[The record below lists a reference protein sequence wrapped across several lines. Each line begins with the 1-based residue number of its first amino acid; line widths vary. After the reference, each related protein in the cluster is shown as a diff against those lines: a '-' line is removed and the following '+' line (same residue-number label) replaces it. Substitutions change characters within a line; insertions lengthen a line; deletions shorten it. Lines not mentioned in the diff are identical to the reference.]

1 MSNMGNRMIKSIWLL
16 LTMVPILGLS
26 GCSFSEKLFTD
37 TGTDIVIE
45 TDSSAYLDLSLLDK
59 EVSAEGS
66 DSWNGYAVWTLEYD
80 TFATAIIET
89 RASINMVESVQVK
102 PEFQSGSMLLTEMLV
117 SRYAYVEKGDVLAKV
132 DMEISELDLEEME
145 LKLKRL
151 EEEYTQ
157 AVADYN
163 ERHEAA
169 VENISVYNH
178 PGKIDRIEI
187 AQMELDF
194 EQTKKNYEGRIADY
208 KEQIKDMMA
217 LAATKEIVAPQSG
230 LVISVSRLEA
240 GQKLSSNT
248 VICTIVPEDKIVLE
262 FADEGLLYGYGKE
275 LVMGVGANSKPNR
288 TEYNVTVISS
298 PGKALTQEWGKTTTK
313 IAGDFNIREVLEKGA
328 LMVGG
333 QTNVMENVLLVPA
346 EAVTEDNSRYF
357 VTVLHE
363 DGSLEKR
370 QFVPGGNNLDYY
382 WVFDGLEQGTKI
394 IIEN

>member
-1 MSNMGNRMIKSIWLL
+1 MNNMGKRMIKSIWLL
-16 LTMVPILGLS
+16 LAAAPILGLT
-26 GCSFSEKLFTD
+26 GCSFSEEMFTD
-37 TGTDIVIE
+37 TGTNLVME

-59 EVSAEGS
+59 EDAAEESGN
-66 DSWNGYAVWTLEYD
+66 WNGYAVWTLEYD
-80 TFATAIIET
+80 TFATNIIET

-102 PEFQSGSMLLTEMLV
+102 PQLQEGSMILTGLLV
-117 SRYAYVEKGDVLAKV
+117 SRYTYVEAGDVLATV
-132 DMEISELDLEEME
+132 DVEISELDLEEME
-145 LKLKRL
+145 LKLQRL
-151 EEEYTQ
+151 EEEYAQ

-163 ERHEAA
+163 ERHEEAA
-169 VENISVYNH
+169 ENISGYNH

-194 EQTKKNYEGRIADY
+194 ERTKENYESRIADS
-208 KEQIKDMMA
+208 KERIKEMKTM
-217 LAATKEIVAPQSG
+217 AATKEIVAPQSG
-230 LVISVSRLEA
+230 LVISVSRLQV
-240 GQKLSSNT
+240 GQELKNST
-248 VICTIVPEDKIVLE
+248 VICAIVPEDKIVLE
-262 FADEGLLYGYGKE
+262 FADEALLYGYGKE
-275 LVMGVGANSKPNR
+275 LIMGVGANSKPNR
-288 TEYNVTVISS
+288 QEYNVTVISS
-298 PGKALTQEWGKTTTK
+298 PGKTLTQEWNKTTTQ
-313 IAGDFNIREVLEKGA
+313 IAGAFNISEVLEKGA

-370 QFVPGGNNLDYY
+370 QFIPGGNNLDYY